1 MIWFEILKK
10 QTILESLA
18 ASMPEAAHYTRRSA
32 AYLHGNPTPTTLPK
46 RKTYRTADR
55 NQLYGRRQDGVYV
68 RYFLFTRWWDFQQDI
83 YKTI

>member
-1 MIWFEILKK
+1 
-10 QTILESLA
+10 
-18 ASMPEAAHYTRRSA
+18 MPEAAHYTRRSA

-68 RYFLFTRWWDFQQDI
+68 RYLFLKDDGFSARYLQNNIAWRVLRVIVMILQINKAF
-83 YKTI
+83 